1 MSNPNGG
8 TTTLTEKLPFKVSAK
23 AARLIGRESV
33 SNAEG
38 ALGELVK
45 NTYDAD
51 AKNCAIC
58 FVERYF
64 TPPAELTSS
73 DYNWIF
79 QKHEAVFQYFKP
91 NEDSKKANYLL
102 NSELSEDQLS
112 ELRLI
117 LRDFIDLWIIDNG
130 SGMSAQTI
138 RDSWMVIGTDF
149 KEENIISEDGRT
161 RTGAKGIGR
170 FALDRLGAECEIY
183 SFTASDGAINWKV
196 DWGDFDGSGKTLDE
210 VKAELSDIE
219 NEIRPVLD
227 SVSPTFQLSSDVLWS
242 HFKDISSTGTF
253 IRVGRL
259 RDDWDEK
266 AIRRVE
272 KSLAALIPPLDQNPL
287 KLHLYASRYLAEYTE
302 VKPSVLDDYDY
313 RMNAKFDGKEVEF
326 EFFRNELVSADIRPA
341 VFEREDM
348 KDPRFNAA
356 AFKCKSIKYR
366 KKITEIFPGLDEAHL
381 PSIEKI
387 GIFSLNLLYFK
398 RSMPGGRD
406 TEIYPYRSIRSGP
419 RKAWLDEFGGIKIY
433 RDNFIVRPYGETNS
447 KSFDWL
453 SLGQRVAGNPAA
465 SSRKD
470 WRVGPQSLAGTIH
483 ISRTTNP
490 QLYDQLTR
498 EGLIE
503 NPAFDLFKSLVL
515 KMIQEFENDRS
526 HIHFNLNEV
535 YKQENKTEQAIT
547 EGSATAKRVAKSP
560 EKATAEDAKTLAK
573 AFEAQQIEIRELREE
588 QSMLRSLAT
597 LGTVLV
603 SFSHEM
609 GQLQNAMGSRSNDLI
624 GILDSYIGPDDLG
637 DIKPAFHPYKILED
651 WAEDDKKVKQWFTFA
666 LASIRADKRR
676 RRWIPLHQYTK
687 KSVSTWQGFLRPRKI
702 DLDISFTDNFD
713 PKVMAFEIDLDSIFN
728 NLLLNSVEA
737 LLSKRHSGKRKIWI
751 EFKPSM
757 GKEFVEISYCDNGPG
772 IHRSIKSP
780 KRIFDFNVTTKFDSD
795 GKQSG
800 TGLGMWILDTVVR
813 EYGGTVKAY
822 GKDQAYGFKAEI
834 VLPIKGKT
842 DG

>member
-1 MSNPNGG
+1 M
-8 TTTLTEKLPFKVSAK
+8 TEKLPFKVSAK

-51 AKNCAIC
+51 ASNCAIC
-58 FVERYF
+58 FANRFF
-64 TPPAELTSS
+64 TPPNSLSKSDYDWVSLKHSNVSEFYKPSENPQEDDLILQEENADSKLAELRV
-73 DYNWIF
+73 IL
-79 QKHEAVFQYFKP
+79 
-91 NEDSKKANYLL
+91 NE
-102 NSELSEDQLS
+102 
-112 ELRLI
+112 
-117 LRDFIDLWIIDNG
+117 FVDLWVIDNG
-130 SGMSAQTI
+130 TGMSAKTI
-138 RDSWMVIGTDF
+138 KDNWMVIGTDF
-149 KEENIISEDGRT
+149 KEANVFSDDGRT

-170 FALDRLGAECEIY
+170 FALDRLGSECEIF
-183 SFTASDGAINWKV
+183 SFTENNGAIHWKV
-196 DWGDFDGSGKTLDE
+196 NWGDFDGTGKTLDE
-210 VKAELSDIE
+210 VKAELSSIE
-219 NEIRPVLD
+219 NKVKLALD
-227 SVSPTFQLSSDVLWS
+227 TVSPTFQLGSDLLWS
-242 HFKDISSTGTF
+242 HFKDKSNTGTF

-266 AIRRVE
+266 AIQKVE
-272 KSLAALIPPLDQNPL
+272 KSLGALIPPLDQNPL
-287 KLHLYASRYLAEYTE
+287 KLHLYSTNHKPKYSE
-302 VKPSVLDDYDY
+302 VKPSVLEDYDY
-313 RMNAKFDGKEVEF
+313 RMNAKFTGNKVEF
-326 EFFRNELVSADIRPA
+326 EFYRNELIATDINPA
-341 VFEREDM
+341 VFSREDM
-348 KDPRFNAA
+348 QDNRFNKA
-356 AFKCKSIKYR
+356 AFKKKKVKYT
-366 KKITEIFPGLDEAHL
+366 KNISDIFPGLDESHF
-381 PSIEKI
+381 PNIENI
-387 GIFSLNLLYFK
+387 GSFDLNLLFFK

-406 TEIYPYRSIRSGP
+406 AEIYPYRSIRSGP
-419 RKAWLDEFGGIKIY
+419 RQAWLKEFGGIKIY
-433 RDNFIVRPYGETNS
+433 RDNFIVRPYGEPNS

-490 QLYDQLTR
+490 NLYDQLTR

-503 NPAFDLFKSLVL
+503 NKTFELFRSLVL

-526 HIHFNLNEV
+526 HIHFNLNEI
-535 YKQENKTEQAIT
+535 YKEENKTEQAIT
-547 EGSATAKRVAKSP
+547 RGSATAKRVTKSP
-560 EKATAEDAKTLAK
+560 EKATVEDAKTLAK
-573 AFEAQQIEIRELREE
+573 AFEAQQIEIQELREE

-624 GILDSYIGPDDLG
+624 GILDSYIGPDDFG
-637 DIKPAFHPYKILED
+637 DVKPAFHPYKILED
-651 WAEDDKKVKQWFTFA
+651 WADDDKKVKQWFTFA

-676 RRWIPLHQYTK
+676 RRWIPLQNYTK
-687 KSVSTWQGFLRPRKI
+687 KSFSTWQGFLKPRKI
-702 DLDISFTDNFD
+702 DLDVMFSTDFT

-737 LLSKRHSGKRKIWI
+737 LLSKRHKGERKIWI
-751 EFKPSM
+751 EFAPSSRK
-757 GKEFVEISYCDNGPG
+757 GFVEILYFDNGPG
-772 IHRSIKSP
+772 IHKSIKSP
-780 KRIFDFNVTTKFDSD
+780 KKIFDFNVTTKFDSD

-813 EYGGTVKAY
+813 EYGGTVNAY
-822 GKDQAYGFKAEI
+822 NKSETFGFKTEI
-834 VLPIKGKT
+834 TLPIKGRI